1 MLNKY
6 EMIINQQKCTRIIGE
21 NYIRQYNMNDY
32 IRYAAT
38 ISEDI
43 NDHISTRKV
52 RI

>member
-1 MLNKY
+1 
-6 EMIINQQKCTRIIGE
+6 MIMNYANSQGLGGDFKSNRINIGHL
-21 NYIRQYNMNDY
+21 YY